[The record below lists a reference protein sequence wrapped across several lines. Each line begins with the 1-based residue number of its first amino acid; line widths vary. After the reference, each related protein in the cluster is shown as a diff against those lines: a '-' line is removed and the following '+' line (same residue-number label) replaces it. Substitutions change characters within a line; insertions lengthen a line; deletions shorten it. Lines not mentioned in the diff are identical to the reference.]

1 LLQDFDGGQAVGG
14 GMQGADQFT
23 DWQRQAQQTVFS
35 PARLYILF
43 KNDCLM
49 QGYGDIQAVRGHACR
64 AEASPPSRAQTCSAT
79 EAVPNCALHIACCP
93 AQGYGG
99 NQAFGGGV
107 QGGDQFTGQ
116 GTDMRR
122 RAQEQTYGGDQTSL
136 DAGGHTNFGVSSF
149 TITHLEMGMGVSHL
163 VAFALGRLPILFL
176 K

>member
-1 LLQDFDGGQAVGG
+1 
-14 GMQGADQFT
+14 MQGADQFT
-23 DWQRQAQQTVFS
+23 DWQRQAQQMVYS

-64 AEASPPSRAQTCSAT
+64 AEGCPRGRAQTCSAT
-79 EAVPNCALHIACCP
+79 EAVPDRALHIACCP
-93 AQGYGG
+93 AQGYGD

-116 GTDMRR
+116 GTDMQR
-122 RAQEQTYGGDQTSL
+122 RAQEQTYGGDQTNL
-136 DAGGHTNFGVSSF
+136 DAGGDTNFGVS
-149 TITHLEMGMGVSHL
+149 
-163 VAFALGRLPILFL
+163 AFAIAHIERGRGVPHLAGFILGRLPIQFP